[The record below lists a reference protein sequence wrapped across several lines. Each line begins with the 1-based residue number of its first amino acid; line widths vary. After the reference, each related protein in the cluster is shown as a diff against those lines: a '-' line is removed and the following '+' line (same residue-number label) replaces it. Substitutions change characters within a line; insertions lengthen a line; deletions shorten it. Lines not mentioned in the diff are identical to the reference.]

1 MKRIIAW
8 ILALCLLTGCALAD
22 PLATS
27 SDLNEAGAGQPVTTD
42 EPVTTDDPVIT
53 DDPVTTD
60 APVSTD
66 DPVSTDA
73 PATSPAD
80 GPLYVVQDGV
90 KVYGKFDAL
99 YPLGLTIVLYT
110 TAVVQIEGYS
120 AETLAKVSFAL
131 DGEVFPAEDDCI
143 YLSVR
148 DPGGFVKE
156 NTFFLWAGK
165 KSEEPAPASDPLED
179 TITGTDDDV
188 LEQEIQVVTHDYD
201 NAAPCRPT
209 FTLTAFPA
217 IGEGMTYAVILDGGE
232 PEAFAGDC
240 YVPATSGE
248 YRFALLDADGTL
260 LARSARYPVTLAE
273 ADDAPAA
280 ASSDNAAPADDNAAP
295 ADDDAAP
302 ADDNAVPA
310 DDNAAPA
317 DDNAAPADDNAAPAA
332 SAQAWALVE
341 GVRTEGTLEQ
351 LLGKAD
357 GAIYISTGKVI
368 VLNGSLTALAGKT
381 LLPDPDV
388 FGDGCLVRISGENQG
403 VAREDSLFVWVEARG
418 QSAQAE
424 AELTV
429 MTEGWAADGWSNA
442 EPVFSLAAEP
452 ALDTLPEG
460 CAFAVSVD
468 GGAPVLLTGQDYTAR
483 EQGDYTLRFILLGP
497 DGEALAQSETYRV
510 RLETDAPLM
519 QVRAEGGSL
528 QVTVGDTLSG
538 GDAVSL
544 DGGETWYPLME
555 KDSGV
560 SVYVYAAEA
569 EVTFPRGSIMV
580 RDRAGNTTT
589 YPDEVTLRP
598 SAQAGA
604 SRGGSFGGG
613 SASRTVTHAASDV
626 TVVVAYN
633 AVQLILDDGSMTQLT
648 VGDEQLELELL
659 YTGGEARDEDDQ
671 PAFTAAFADMQG
683 LGTADTLVLTP
694 VNVSA
699 EDAGDYAW
707 RFSGQVYKILAASGI
722 DYLALRMGD
731 QVTALSTAGFSG
743 GLRYNMYRAEGL
755 VSKDFSYT
763 VRMDPLES
771 AMEMD
776 VTVEGVTW
784 EMSGDTDAEFYYYDV
799 IVGPLEA
806 FSGLEG

>member
-1 MKRIIAW
+1 M
-8 ILALCLLTGCALAD
+8 
-22 PLATS
+22 
-27 SDLNEAGAGQPVTTD
+27 
-42 EPVTTDDPVIT
+42 
-53 DDPVTTD
+53 
-60 APVSTD
+60 
-66 DPVSTDA
+66 
-73 PATSPAD
+73 
-80 GPLYVVQDGV
+80 
-90 KVYGKFDAL
+90 
-99 YPLGLTIVLYT
+99 
-110 TAVVQIEGYS
+110 
-120 AETLAKVSFAL
+120 
-131 DGEVFPAEDDCI
+131 
-143 YLSVR
+143 
-148 DPGGFVKE
+148 
-156 NTFFLWAGK
+156 
-165 KSEEPAPASDPLED
+165 
-179 TITGTDDDV
+179 
-188 LEQEIQVVTHDYD
+188 
-201 NAAPCRPT
+201 
-209 FTLTAFPA
+209 
-217 IGEGMTYAVILDGGE
+217 
-232 PEAFAGDC
+232 
-240 YVPATSGE
+240 
-248 YRFALLDADGTL
+248 
-260 LARSARYPVTLAE
+260 
-273 ADDAPAA
+273 
-280 ASSDNAAPADDNAAP
+280 
-295 ADDDAAP
+295 
-302 ADDNAVPA
+302 
-310 DDNAAPA
+310 
-317 DDNAAPADDNAAPAA
+317 
-332 SAQAWALVE
+332 E
-341 GVRTEGTLEQ
+341 GVRTEGTLEH
-351 LLGKAD
+351 LLGLGCD
-357 GAIYISTGKVI
+357 TVYISTGKVI

-388 FGDGCLVRISGENQG
+388 FGEGCLVRISGENQG

-442 EPVFSLAAEP
+442 APVFSMAAEP

-497 DGEALAQSETYRV
+497 DGEALAQSGEYRV
-510 RLETDAPLM
+510 RLDTDAPLM
-519 QVRAEGGSL
+519 QVKTEGGSL
-528 QVTVGDTLSG
+528 QVTVGDGLSG

-544 DGGETWYPLME
+544 DGGETWYPLTE

-569 EVTFPRGSIMV
+569 EVTFPRGSILV
-580 RDRAGNTTT
+580 RDRAGNTTV

-613 SASRTVTHAASDV
+613 SVSRTVTHAASDV

-694 VNVSA
+694 VNVSD

-806 FSGLEG
+806 FGGLEG

>member
-1 MKRIIAW
+1 AF
-8 ILALCLLTGCALAD
+8 TD
-22 PLATS
+22 
-27 SDLNEAGAGQPVTTD
+27 DPVTTDEPASTDEPAFTDDPVTTDEPASTD
-42 EPVTTDDPVIT
+42 EPVTTDDPV
-53 DDPVTTD
+53 
-60 APVSTD
+60 STD
-66 DPVSTDA
+66 EPASTDA

-90 KVYGKFDAL
+90 KVYGRFDAL

-131 DGEVFPAEDDCI
+131 DGEVFTAEDDCI

-148 DPGGFVKE
+148 DPNGFVKE

-165 KSEEPAPASDPLED
+165 KGEEPAPASDPLED
-179 TITGTDDDV
+179 TITGTDEEV

-232 PEAFAGDC
+232 PEAIPGDS
-240 YVPATSGE
+240 YAPTVSGE
-248 YRFALLDADGTL
+248 YRFALLAADGTL
-260 LARSARYPVTLAE
+260 LARSARFPVTLAE

-280 ASSDNAAPADDNAAP
+280 ASADDTAPADDNAAP
-295 ADDDAAP
+295 AEDADDEAAPVDDDTFGSPAEDDAAPTDDNAAPVDDDAAP
-302 ADDNAVPA
+302 T
-310 DDNAAPA
+310 
-317 DDNAAPADDNAAPAA
+317 A
-332 SAQAWALVE
+332 SSQAWALVE
-341 GVRTEGTLEQ
+341 GVRTGGTLEQ

-388 FGDGCLVRISGENQG
+388 FGEGYVVRIAGENQG

-418 QSAQAE
+418 QSAQTE
-424 AELTV
+424 AALTV
-429 MTEGWAADGWSNA
+429 VTEGWAADGWSNVA
-442 EPVFSLAAEP
+442 PVFSLVTEP
-452 ALDTLPEG
+452 APDTLPEG
-460 CAFAVSVD
+460 CALAVSVD

-483 EQGDYTLRFILLGP
+483 EQGDYTLRFSLLGP
-497 DGEALAQSETYRV
+497 DGEALAQSEACRV
-510 RLETDAPLM
+510 RLDTDAPLM
-519 QVRAEGGSL
+519 QVRAEGGNL
-528 QVTVGDTLSG
+528 QVTVGDGLSG

-544 DGGETWYPLME
+544 DGGETWYPLTE

-569 EVTFPRGSIMV
+569 EVTFPRGSIIV
-580 RDRAGNTTT
+580 RDRAGNTTA

-604 SRGGSFGGG
+604 SRGGFGGT
-613 SASRTVTHAASDV
+613 ASRTVTHAASDV

-648 VGDEQLELELL
+648 VGDEELELELL
-659 YTGGEARDEDDQ
+659 YTGEEARNEDDQ

-683 LGTADTLVLTP
+683 LGVADTLVLTP
-694 VNVSA
+694 VNVPE

-763 VRMDPLES
+763 VRMDPLAD

>member
-1 MKRIIAW
+1 M
-8 ILALCLLTGCALAD
+8 
-22 PLATS
+22 
-27 SDLNEAGAGQPVTTD
+27 
-42 EPVTTDDPVIT
+42 
-53 DDPVTTD
+53 
-60 APVSTD
+60 
-66 DPVSTDA
+66 
-73 PATSPAD
+73 
-80 GPLYVVQDGV
+80 
-90 KVYGKFDAL
+90 KVYGRFDAL
-99 YPLGLTIVLYT
+99 YPLGLTMVLYT

-131 DGEVFPAEDDCI
+131 DGEVFTAEDDCI

-148 DPGGFVKE
+148 DPNGFVKE

-165 KSEEPAPASDPLED
+165 KGEEPAPASDPLED
-179 TITGTDDDV
+179 TITGTDEEV

-201 NAAPCRPT
+201 NSAPCRPT

-232 PEAFAGDC
+232 PEAIPGDS
-240 YVPATSGE
+240 YAPTVSGE
-248 YRFALLDADGTL
+248 YRFALLAADGTL
-260 LARSARYPVTLAE
+260 LARSARFPVTLAE
-273 ADDAPAA
+273 ADDEDAENTAPDED
-280 ASSDNAAPADDNAAP
+280 SGDEPVQPQQPVDNAAPAED
-295 ADDDAAP
+295 ADDDT
-302 ADDNAVPA
+302 VPA
-310 DDNAAPA
+310 EDDASAGNA
-317 DDNAAPADDNAAPAA
+317 AA

-341 GVRTEGTLEQ
+341 GVRTGSTLEQ

-388 FGDGCLVRISGENQG
+388 FDEECVVRIAGENQG

-418 QSAQAE
+418 QRSQTE

-429 MTEGWAADGWSNA
+429 AAEGWAADGWSNVP
-442 EPVFSLAAEP
+442 PVFSLVTEP

-460 CAFAVSVD
+460 CAFAVSVN
-468 GGAPVLLTGQDYTAR
+468 GGAPVLLTGSSCTAQ
-483 EQGDYTLRFILLGP
+483 EQGDYTLRFSLLGP
-497 DGEALAQSETYRV
+497 DGEALAQSGVYRV
-510 RLETDAPLM
+510 RLDTDAPLM
-519 QVRAEGGSL
+519 QVKAEGGSL
-528 QVTVGDTLSG
+528 QVTVGDGLSG

-544 DGGETWYPLME
+544 DGGETWNPLTE

-569 EVTFPRGSIMV
+569 EVTFPRGSIIV
-580 RDRAGNTTT
+580 RDRAGNTTA

-598 SAQAGA
+598 SAQTGT
-604 SRGGSFGGG
+604 SRGGFGGT
-613 SASRTVTHAASDV
+613 ASRTVTHAASDV

-659 YTGGEARDEDDQ
+659 YTGGEARDEDDP

-694 VNVSA
+694 VNVPE

-763 VRMDPLES
+763 VRMDPLED